1 MYIVLS
7 IKMYYRSV
15 LIHVSILIYYVHVIN
30 LLLYL
35 SIVWYSVCDMR
46 CGLYKILDLHS
57 DKILISSYST

>member
-1 MYIVLS
+1 MYIVLA
-7 IKMYYRSV
+7 IKMYYRSI
-15 LIHVSILIYYVHVIN
+15 LIHVSVFIYVHVIN

>member
-1 MYIVLS
+1 MYIVLA

-15 LIHVSILIYYVHVIN
+15 LVHVSILIHVHVID

-35 SIVWYSVCDMR
+35 SIVWYSVCDMG
-46 CGLYKILDLHS
+46 CGLYKILDLRS